1 MSIFDSTEIRAPA
14 RQGYDGIAK
23 LLHWLI
29 ALAVILL
36 LVGGSLFKGF
46 SLAEKTERA
55 AAGHAALGI
64 LVLLLMSCRLGWR
77 VMHPPPLPAAGMPAW
92 QARASG
98 LVHACLYLCLFLQPL
113 WGISLA
119 LSSPDYEVIAL
130 GAINLTQLGFDNDA
144 FYAVVRRLHGLTA
157 QLLLLLL
164 SLHIGAALDHHFRL
178 KDGVLRRMLPGIRRR
193 P

>member
-1 MSIFDSTEIRAPA
+1 MKIRTHT

-36 LVGGSLFKGF
+36 VLGGSLFEDF

-64 LVLLLMSCRLGWR
+64 LVLLLMSCRLAWR
-77 VMHPPPLPAAGMPAW
+77 LRHTPPPLPAGMPTW
-92 QARASG
+92 QRRVSSG
-98 LVHACLYLCLFLQPL
+98 VHAGLYLCLFLQPL

-130 GAINLTQLGFDNDA
+130 GVINLTQLGFDNDG

-157 QLLLLLL
+157 QLLVLLLI
-164 SLHIGAALDHHFRL
+164 LHIGAALDHHFRL
-178 KDGVLRRMLPGIRRR
+178 KDGVLRRMLPRIRRG